1 MTTERGLLDTNVLIL
16 LARLR
21 PAELPAQPMIS
32 TVTLAELAVGPLA
45 TDVPIEAA
53 RRLEHLRFAEQS
65 FEPLPFDTAAA
76 RAFGSVAAA
85 LRRRRRKA
93 TARSFDA
100 MIAAVALAN
109 RLDLYTVNA
118 DDFVDIDGL
127 AVHAVAVP

>member
-45 TDVPIEAA
+45 TDDPIEAA

-118 DDFVDIDGL
+118 DDFVGIDGL
-127 AVHAVAVP
+127 VVRSVEAP